1 MSLERKNEKMIE
13 QLAEAQLAGP
23 SYLDD
28 AGHAKIVIG
37 ALPQQ
42 PHELPALAAASV
54 TTVNWSKAW
63 TSLADAL
70 KEATQIKAVGE
81 LDSKTYETLHD
92 KMTSGSSSSIAQTSQ
107 KSVPKPAKQVTP
119 EEKAANEAAK
129 VRAKLLLSCQ
139 GAISKYSNLMCD
151 KTVGP
156 LIQKIEKSWASV
168 ALPRIH
174 DQIEQLHLCIK
185 DLHKLW
191 SDQAANVSCLR
202 VALGG
207 LIWEVSFR
215 MSSLGGLLWQVSLRR
230 SLVGVFRKCPLE
242 SLL

>member
-1 MSLERKNEKMIE
+1 MIE
-13 QLAEAQLAGP
+13 QLTEAQLAGP

-28 AGHAKIVIG
+28 AGHAKIVFG

-54 TTVNWSKAW
+54 TTVNWPKAW
-63 TSLADAL
+63 MSLADAL
-70 KEATQIKAVGE
+70 NEATQIKAVGD

-92 KMTSGSSSSIAQTSQ
+92 KMTSGSSSSVAQTSQ
-107 KSVPKPAKQVTP
+107 KSVPKPTKQVTL

-139 GAISKYSNLMCD
+139 GAISKYSNLIDD

-156 LIQKIEKSWASV
+156 LIQKIEKKSWASV

-174 DQIEQLHLCIK
+174 DQIEQLHLWIK
-185 DLHKLW
+185 DLNCGVRMYHACALPW
-191 SDQAANVSCLR
+191 EVLFGRSPLGCL
-202 VALGG
+202 L
-207 LIWEVSFR
+207 WEVSFGK
-215 MSSLGGLLWQVSLRR
+215 SPLGDLLYEFLGSVLWKVSFRRSPLGLL
-230 SLVGVFRKCPLE
+230 
-242 SLL
+242 